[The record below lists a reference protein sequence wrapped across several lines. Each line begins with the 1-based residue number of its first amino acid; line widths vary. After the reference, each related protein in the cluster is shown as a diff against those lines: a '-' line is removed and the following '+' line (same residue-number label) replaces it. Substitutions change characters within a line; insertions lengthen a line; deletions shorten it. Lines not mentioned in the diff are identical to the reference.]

1 MMRIVGILVAI
12 CVALLVVSMLWA
24 ALKFLLFIAVVGIV
38 VAALVGLF
46 AKVSGKSRF
55 RSY

>member
-1 MMRIVGILVAI
+1 MRIIGILVAI

-46 AKVSGKSRF
+46 AKLSGKSNF

>member
-1 MMRIVGILVAI
+1 MRIVGILVAI
-12 CVALLVVSMLWA
+12 CVGLLVVSMLWA

-46 AKVSGKSRF
+46 AKVSGRSRF